1 VSKEQT
7 HQNICESLG
16 SSTNLDKLA
25 KIRQNQGVSA
35 EYSLLQRNH
44 HITFRTLVVFLLH
57 TNVLL
62 LIWLWSW
69 SAGAGC
75 FARIRAQFKI

>member
-35 EYSLLQRNH
+35 KSIVCCNAIITSLSE
-44 HITFRTLVVFLLH
+44 
-57 TNVLL
+57 
-62 LIWLWSW
+62 LWWCS
-69 SAGAGC
+69 C
-75 FARIRAQFKI
+75 YIPMCCC